1 MYVYNVLPETDKSI
15 KRIQGRFTI
24 RFTLYLVLQQSWLCF
39 YIRLYFIVFASQYCL
54 TFIEEGT
61 FKRHYV
67 FKNDVTVEIPKI
79 LYALRSYL
87 NFTFMT
93 LVFVLKF
100 GKNNIKLFIG

>member
-24 RFTLYLVLQQSWLCF
+24 RFTLYLVLQQSWHCF
-39 YIRLYFIVFASQYCL
+39 NIGLYFIVFASQYCL
-54 TFIEEGT
+54 TFIKDGT
-61 FKRHYV
+61 FKRQYV
-67 FKNDVTVEIPKI
+67 FKSDVTVEILKI

-100 GKNNIKLFIG
+100 DKNNIKLFIG